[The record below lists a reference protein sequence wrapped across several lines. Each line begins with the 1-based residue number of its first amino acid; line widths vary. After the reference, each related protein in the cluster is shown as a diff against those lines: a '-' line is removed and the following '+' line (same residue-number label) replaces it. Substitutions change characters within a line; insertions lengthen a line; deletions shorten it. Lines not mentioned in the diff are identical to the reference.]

1 MADRFFDPDTGEEVS
16 KEEYERI
23 IELEEQFDQDYEE
36 DFADYDSFDEEEYL
50 G

>member
-1 MADRFFDPDTGEEVS
+1 MAEHFYDPDTGEEVS

-23 IELEEQFDQDYEE
+23 IELEEQFDQDYE
-36 DFADYDSFDEEEYL
+36 DNFDDYDSFDEGEYL